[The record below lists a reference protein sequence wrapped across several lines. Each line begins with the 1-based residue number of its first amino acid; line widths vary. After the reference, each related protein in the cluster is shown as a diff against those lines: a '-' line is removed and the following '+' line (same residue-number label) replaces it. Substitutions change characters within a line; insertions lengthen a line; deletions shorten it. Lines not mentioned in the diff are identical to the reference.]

1 MKTGKTGVILLIWL
15 FFGTIVFS
23 ADICVGAGAGSKAL
37 DRVMDLQVPNVGSI
51 DKYGGPMDGFEDF
64 DEFETDPEETIW
76 DPLIGYNR
84 FMTQVNDTLYVWVL
98 RPTAL
103 AYGTVVKEPARLAVN
118 RFFENLGF
126 PARLINNLL
135 QLKYQRASGEIARFS
150 VNTTAGFL
158 GFFDPAKAW
167 LGLEPSPEDFGQT
180 LGHWGVGPG
189 FHIVLPLL
197 GPSNVRDAC
206 ARVPDIFLSP
216 EYYIE
221 SDRAS
226 LIVTVIER
234 ANAISLMTDQID
246 AFRRD
251 ALDMYIFFRDAYEMN
266 RRKRIEE

>member
-1 MKTGKTGVILLIWL
+1 MKTGQAGVILLL
-15 FFGTIVFS
+15 FFFGMLLFS
-23 ADICVGAGAGSKAL
+23 ADAGAGPSSKAL

-51 DKYGGPMDGFEDF
+51 DKYGGPMDGFDGF
-64 DEFETDPEETIW
+64 DEFETGPEETIW
-76 DPLIGYNR
+76 DPLSGYNR
-84 FMTQVNDTLYVWVL
+84 FMTRVNDTIYVWVL

-118 RFFENLGF
+118 RFFKNLGF

-158 GFFDPAKAW
+158 GFFDPAKSW
-167 LGLEPSPEDFGQT
+167 LGIEPSPEDFGQT
-180 LGHWGVGPG
+180 LGHWGIGPG

-197 GPSNVRDAC
+197 GPSNLRDAC

-226 LIVTVIER
+226 LIITVIER
-234 ANAISLMTDQID
+234 ANTISLMTDQID